1 MSSIVNYSQ
10 TELSHHAQRP
20 TRAGVRPAFLANY
33 RLRQIASDV
42 AMLVAVLA
50 FVLTFVALRLTL
62 FAPPDLVERVA
73 IPGAAGAAVVFVL
86 AALCALA
93 LRYGGAPGPKQST

>member
-1 MSSIVNYSQ
+1 MSSMVNYSQ
-10 TELSHHAQRP
+10 TELSQHAQRP
-20 TRAGVRPAFLANY
+20 TRAGVRPAFLTNY

-42 AMLVAVLA
+42 ALLVAVIA
-50 FVLTFVALRLTL
+50 FVLAFVALRLTL

-86 AALCALA
+86 ALLCALA
-93 LRYGGAPGPKQST
+93 LRYGDARKPNQAT